1 VTLPGEAAVMPT
13 YVRYPLTLVR
23 GEGVR
28 VHADDGRAFLDF
40 AGGLGALSLGH
51 AHPSWLEAVR
61 RQAETIGLV
70 SNLYATAPQAQ
81 LAARLAEVLPIPDAR
96 VFFANSG
103 AEANEAAIKL
113 VRKRGLR
120 SSKPK
125 IVALEGSFHG
135 RTIATLAATGQ
146 PSKRAPFEPLVDW
159 FVHVPPGDLDAMD
172 AAMAAGDVGGVLLE
186 PVMGEGGVRP
196 LDDEYL
202 RGVRERCDR
211 TGALLVA
218 DEVQSGSG
226 RCGDWLA
233 ISRSGVVPDVV
244 TLAKALGGGLPIG
257 ACVAGSAISFEPG
270 DHASTFGGGPV
281 PSAAALA
288 VVETIERD
296 DLLARATE
304 MGDRLRGAVESS
316 APAAPV
322 DQVRGRGL
330 LLGIQLSEPI
340 AHDVVLAMIDEGVL
354 ATEAGPDVV
363 RMSPPLIVQAE
374 EIDEA
379 TRAFTTALGKV
390 TAAIGWV
397 S

>member
-1 VTLPGEAAVMPT
+1 VTLPGEASVMPT
-13 YVRYPLTLVR
+13 YARYPVTLVR
-23 GEGVR
+23 GRGSLVWDE
-28 VHADDGRAFLDF
+28 DGREYLDF
-40 AGGLGALSLGH
+40 TGGLGVLVLGH
-51 AHPSWLEAVR
+51 CHPVWVEAVSK
-61 RQAETIGLV
+61 AADTIGLV
-70 SNLYATAPQAQ
+70 SNLYATPPQAE
-81 LAARLAEVLPIPDAR
+81 LAARLASVLPVPDAT
-96 VFFANSG
+96 VFFCNSG

>member
-1 VTLPGEAAVMPT
+1 VTLPGETAVMPT
-13 YVRYPLTLVR
+13 YARYPLTLVR

-28 VHADDGRAFLDF
+28 VYADDGRSFLDF

-51 AHPSWLEAVR
+51 AHPAWLEAVR
-61 RQAETIGLV
+61 EQAATIGLV
-70 SNLYATAPQAQ
+70 SNLYATEPQAR
-81 LAARLAEVLPIPDAR
+81 LAARLAELLPIPDAR

-113 VRKRGLR
+113 VRKRGLLR
-120 SSKPK
+120 GKPK

-135 RTIATLAATGQ
+135 RTVATLAATGQ
-146 PSKRAPFEPLVDW
+146 ASKRAPFEPLVDW
-159 FVHVPPGDLDAMD
+159 FVHVSPGDLEAID
-172 AAMAAGDVGGVLLE
+172 AAMAHGDVGAVLLE
-186 PVMGEGGVRP
+186 PVMGEGGVHP
-196 LDDEYL
+196 LDDAYL

-211 TGALLVA
+211 AAALLVA

-257 ACVAGSAISFEPG
+257 ACVAGSPISFEPG

-281 PSAAALA
+281 PCAAALA
-288 VVETIERD
+288 VLETIERD
-296 DLLARATE
+296 DLLARSTE
-304 MGDRLRGAVESS
+304 MGDRLRAAIEASAQGAPI
-316 APAAPV
+316 A
-322 DQVRGRGL
+322 QVRGRGL
-330 LLGIQLSEPI
+330 LLGVQLSERI

-354 ATEAGPDVV
+354 ATEAGPDVL
-363 RMSPPLIVQAE
+363 RMSPPLIVGAE

-379 TRAFTTALGKV
+379 ARAFTTALGKV
-390 TAAIGWV
+390 TAAMGWV

>member
-61 RQAETIGLV
+61 RQAATIGLV
-70 SNLYATAPQAQ
+70 SNLYATAPQAR